1 MCQID
6 LRRLLSFYLPLL
18 FLLAWPAQG
27 FTQGPAQAALAQ
39 GAPLSLA
46 LLPIPDVFPAYVAE
60 AKGFFTAEG
69 VAVKLLPVGSAA
81 ERDQLMQAGQIDGM
95 INDMASAA
103 SLNRDKIRVKVIA
116 IARAPLAGSPLFRL
130 MVGKDSPIKDIG
142 GLAGV
147 PVAISR
153 NTVNEYLTGKML
165 ASLPSQAI
173 VYQSVPVL
181 PERLQLLMSGR
192 IEAAVLPDP
201 LGFSAL
207 AAGAKEIVND
217 LSIADYSAS
226 TIVFAAVALKEK
238 SAEVKAF
245 MRAWDK
251 ACAAINDNPEQFR
264 PLLLQKIR
272 VPKNVAET
280 YPVPKMPRRLVPGQR
295 QWDDATAWM
304 VKAKL
309 LDKPTSYQDSVTDAF
324 LP

>member
-1 MCQID
+1 MFRVHLC
-6 LRRLLSFYLPLL
+6 RLFSFCLPLL
-18 FLLAWPAQG
+18 WLLAWPS
-27 FTQGPAQAALAQ
+27 QAALTQ
-39 GAPLSLA
+39 SAPLRLA

-60 AKGFFTAEG
+60 TQGFFAAEG

-95 INDMASAA
+95 INDIASAA
-103 SLNRDKIRVKVIA
+103 SLNRDKIRVKVVA
-116 IARAPLAGSPLFRL
+116 IARAPLAGSPLFRV

-181 PERLQLLMSGR
+181 PERLQLLMSGQ
-192 IEAAVLPDP
+192 IKAAVLPDP
-201 LGFSAL
+201 LGFAAL
-207 AAGAKEIVND
+207 TAGAREIVND
-217 LSIADYSAS
+217 LSIAGYSAS
-226 TIVFAAVALKEK
+226 TIVFAAVALEKK
-238 SAEVKAF
+238 SAAVKAF

-264 PLLLQKIR
+264 PLLLQKVR
-272 VPKNVAET
+272 MPKNVAAS
-280 YPVPKMPRRLVPGQR
+280 YPVPKMPLRMLPGEE
-295 QWDDATAWM
+295 QWNDVMAWM
-304 VKAKL
+304 VREKL
-309 LDKPTSYQDSVTDAF
+309 LVKPPSYQDSVTDAF